1 MPCACLAIYACS
13 WSVEYLDIL
22 YLLYLLRSM
31 KYPCWRGVSLLR
43 YHVNGLLCS
52 IAGLQNDFKDVMKR
66 IEEKLYQIHDC
77 ARKTRSVSSGYTSN
91 EQSASASLKPFL
103 TVNDLAS
110 GGPADHAVIYV
121 IILII
126 KIFCSIQNHSFM
138 QSSSIFSSA

>member
-1 MPCACLAIYACS
+1 
-13 WSVEYLDIL
+13 
-22 YLLYLLRSM
+22 M

-121 IILII
+121 TILII
-126 KIFCSIQNHSFM
+126 KNFVVFKIIALCKVRPFFHQLSFTGNRCGKFYFHSCRLFVCSYCFRV
-138 QSSSIFSSA
+138 